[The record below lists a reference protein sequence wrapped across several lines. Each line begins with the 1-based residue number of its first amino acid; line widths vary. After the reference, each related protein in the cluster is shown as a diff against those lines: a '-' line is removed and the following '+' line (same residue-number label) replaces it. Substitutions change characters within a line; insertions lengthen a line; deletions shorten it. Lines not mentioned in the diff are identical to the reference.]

1 MCTSI
6 VYTAGDS
13 YFGRN
18 LDLEVS
24 VGEKVVMTPR
34 NYEFDFRKVKPLKSH
49 YALMGVGPVIDG
61 YPLYCDA
68 VNEKGLGI
76 AGLNFDGPAHFFED
90 KPGKENVSPF
100 EFIPYILGQC
110 ANVAEAKQV
119 LQKVSLVNID
129 FSDQLPLA
137 PLHYLIAD
145 KTGAALT
152 VESTKSGL
160 HVYDNPL
167 GVMANNPEFPEQ
179 MTNIANYQNVAPGK
193 PINTLV
199 PGVELNTY
207 SRALASNM
215 LPGGMDSESRFVR
228 AAFAKAHAPQGHDE
242 LDEVNNYFHI
252 MNAVAQP
259 KNLDEVK
266 PGTFEYTIYTD
277 CINMKTLTLY
287 YTTYDNAQINA
298 VKFDQQDRNGSEL
311 ATFDMLKQQ
320 AINYQN

>member
-1 MCTSI
+1 MCTAI
-6 VYTAGDS
+6 VYADGDS

-24 VGEKVVMTPR
+24 VGEKVVLTPR
-34 NYEFDFRKVKPLKSH
+34 NYAFDFREEQSMPHH
-49 YALMGVGPVIDG
+49 YAMTGIGPVIDG

-68 VNEKGLGI
+68 VNEKGLGM
-76 AGLNFDGPAHFFED
+76 AGLNFEGLAHFFEEDPD
-90 KPGKENVSPF
+90 KQNVSPF

-110 ANVAEAKQV
+110 DDVESAKRM
-119 LQKVSLVNID
+119 LQHLNLVNID
-129 FSDQLPLA
+129 FSAQLPLA
-137 PLHYLIAD
+137 PLHYMIAD
-145 KTGAALT
+145 QKGNAIT

-167 GVMANNPEFPEQ
+167 GVMTNNPEFPQQ
-179 MTNIANYQNVAPGK
+179 MTNIANYQNVAPGA
-193 PINTLV
+193 PTNTLV
-199 PGVELNTY
+199 PGVALNTY

-228 AAFAKAHAPQGHDE
+228 VAFAKAHAPEGHSEMDF
-242 LDEVNNYFHI
+242 VTNYFHI

-266 PGTFEYTIYTD
+266 KDTFEYTIYTD
-277 CINMKTLTLY
+277 CINMKTKTLY

-298 VKFDQQDRNGSEL
+298 VSFDDSYIDDSQLKTFEL
-311 ATFDMLKQQ
+311 CKKQS
-320 AINYQN
+320 IHHQN

>member
-6 VYTAGDS
+6 VYPAGDS

-24 VGEKVVMTPR
+24 VGENVVMTPR
-34 NYEFDFRKVKPLKSH
+34 NFTFNFRKVGTMKSH
-49 YALMGVGPVIDG
+49 YALMGIGPVIDG

-68 VNEKGLGI
+68 VNEKGLGM
-76 AGLNFDGPAHFFED
+76 AGLNFDGPAHFFEELPD
-90 KPGKENVSPF
+90 KKNVSPF
-100 EFIPYILGQC
+100 EFIPFILGQC
-110 ANVAEAKQV
+110 ADVKEAKHV
-119 LQKVSLVNID
+119 LKDVSLVNID

-137 PLHYLIAD
+137 PLHYMIAD
-145 KTGAALT
+145 KSGAALT

-193 PINTLV
+193 PTNTLV
-199 PGVELNTY
+199 PGVELNSY
-207 SRALASNM
+207 SRALASHM

-228 AAFAKAHAPQGHDE
+228 VAFAKAHAPEAQDE
-242 LDEVNNYFHI
+242 LGYVNNYFHI
-252 MNAVAQP
+252 LNAVAQP
-259 KNLDEVK
+259 KNLDEVE
-266 PGTFEYTIYTD
+266 PGTYEYTIYTD
-277 CINMKTLTLY
+277 CIDMQNQTLY
-287 YTTYDNAQINA
+287 YTTYEDSQINA
-298 VKFDQQDRNGSEL
+298 VRFDKLDADGSDL
-311 ATFDMLKQQ
+311 ITFEMNKQQ